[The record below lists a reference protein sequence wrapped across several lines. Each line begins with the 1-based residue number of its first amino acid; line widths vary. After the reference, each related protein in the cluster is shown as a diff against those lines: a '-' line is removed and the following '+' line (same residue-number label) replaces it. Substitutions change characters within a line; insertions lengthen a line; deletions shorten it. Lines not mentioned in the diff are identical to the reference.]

1 MDEVS
6 AKSPHAKFSCTH
18 CDYNTS
24 RQSKFNEHLLTA
36 KHKRMNKFDQIS
48 AKNLSCA
55 SCNYTTSRQ
64 SKFDEHLLT
73 AKHQRMTNPPS
84 VRPNPPAHI
93 CSCGKS
99 YKFKQGLSK
108 HKAGCNAVVQEPFS
122 NTIVLE
128 LLQQNREFKELLIE
142 QNNKLIELSKEQ
154 NKNMME
160 LAKEKSVT
168 MTNSNNNNN
177 THFNLQF
184 FLNNTCK
191 DAITADDFV
200 DNIKITFDD
209 LENVG
214 NQGYVKGITDIIM
227 KQLKTLDVTKR
238 PFHCTDTKR
247 ETMYIKDE
255 KEWNKDDQEKTKLK
269 KVIAK
274 VADKN
279 YRKIPEWREEN
290 PECKEV
296 ASEKYEFCID
306 MMRNSLGGLEDDQ
319 IKLDNKII
327 KAVAKEVYVDTK
339 N

>member
-1 MDEVS
+1 MTDQIL
-6 AKSPHAKFSCTH
+6 PNLTAKFSCKT
-18 CDYNTS
+18 CGFNTS
-24 RQSKFNEHLLTA
+24 RQALFNTHLLTA
-36 KHKRMNKFDQIS
+36 KHKRLTMIDEKKN
-48 AKNLSCA
+48 NLSTHVC
-55 SCNYTTSRQ
+55 R
-64 SKFDEHLLT
+64 
-73 AKHQRMTNPPS
+73 
-84 VRPNPPAHI
+84 
-93 CSCGKS
+93 CGKS
-99 YKFKQGLSK
+99 YKFKQSLHK
-108 HKAGCNAVVQEPFS
+108 HKKTCDEAKQVNVANEASS
-122 NTIVLE
+122 NLIILE
-128 LLQQNREFKELLIE
+128 LLQQNNEFKEMLIE
-142 QNNKLIELSKEQ
+142 QNKNMMELSKDQNNKLIELSKEQ

-160 LAKEKSVT
+160 LAKEKSVV
-168 MTNSNNNNN
+168 MTNSNNNSNN

-191 DAITADDFV
+191 DAITADEFV

-214 NQGYVKGITDIIM
+214 NEGYVKGITDIIM

-279 YRKIPEWREEN
+279 YRKIPEWRQEN

-296 ASEKYEFCID
+296 ASQKYEFCID
-306 MMRNSLGGLEDDQ
+306 MMRNSLGGLEEDQ
-319 IKLDNKII
+319 IKMDNKII
-327 KAVAKEVYVDTK
+327 KAVAKEVYVETK

>member
-1 MDEVS
+1 MTDVS
-6 AKSPHAKFSCTH
+6 FQNLTAKFH
-18 CDYNTS
+18 CKFCDFNTS
-24 RQSKFNEHLLTA
+24 RQSLFNTHLLTA
-36 KHKRMNKFDQIS
+36 KHKRLTLAAQKPTRPDQIQY
-48 AKNLSCA
+48 K
-55 SCNYTTSRQ
+55 
-64 SKFDEHLLT
+64 
-73 AKHQRMTNPPS
+73 
-84 VRPNPPAHI
+84 HI
-93 CSCGKS
+93 CMCGKY
-99 YKFKQGLSK
+99 YKFKQSLYK
-108 HKAGCNAVVQEPFS
+108 HKKTCDEANLENVANEASS
-122 NTIVLE
+122 NLIILE
-128 LLQQNREFKELLIE
+128 LLQQNNEFKEMLIE
-142 QNNKLIELSKEQ
+142 QNKNIMELSKDQHNKLIELSKEQ

-191 DAITADDFV
+191 DAITADEFV
-200 DNIKITFDD
+200 ENIKITFDD

-227 KQLKTLDVTKR
+227 KHLKTLDVTKR

-327 KAVAKEVYVDTK
+327 KAVAKEVYVETK